1 MHTTFLVL
9 ATAALIFQT
18 LVLILAFFGP
28 ELPYR
33 IRQPLDMPLDSHR
46 FQSLMEVLTDAQLYC
61 ENDLTVLTN
70 GDQFYRAELDAIRA
84 AKHSIN
90 LEAYIFQ
97 KGDIAGQFVSAMT
110 ERAKAGVDVKL
121 IIDYIGSFSTFR
133 SYFRDLLAAGGQVEW
148 YHSFRPDLLPHL
160 NNRTHRELMIVDG
173 VTGFIGGAGIADQ
186 WYHGLGNKPRWR
198 DTVICAKGPV
208 VSGLQSVFAENWLR
222 VSGEILCSSEYFQFP
237 EGTGRSIGL
246 VVNSTPAG
254 GSTRSRILF
263 QTLIAAAKDKIYIS
277 TPYFLPDR
285 SARGAII
292 EAVRDRGVQVKILT
306 PGKKSDHA
314 LTRNSSRLHY
324 GQLLKHGIDIHEY
337 EAAMIHVKAMMVDD
351 QWAVVGS
358 TNFDNRSFAIND
370 EVNLAILDAAVTKRL
385 VEDFERDLAS
395 SKQITYEDWQRKSR
409 FQFYE
414 HLQGLLEKQE

>member
-1 MHTTFLVL
+1 MHTTFLVR

-33 IRQPLDMPLDSHR
+33 IRQPLDMPLDSQR

-97 KGDIAGQFVSAMT
+97 KGDIAGQFVSALT

-133 SYFRDLLAAGGQVEW
+133 SYFRDLLGAGGQVEW

-222 VSGEILCSSEYFQFP
+222 VSGEILCSPEYFQFP
-237 EGTGRSIGL
+237 EGIGRSIGL

-254 GSTRSRILF
+254 GSTRARILF

-292 EAVRDRGVQVKILT
+292 EAVRDRGVQV
-306 PGKKSDHA
+306 
-314 LTRNSSRLHY
+314 
-324 GQLLKHGIDIHEY
+324 
-337 EAAMIHVKAMMVDD
+337 
-351 QWAVVGS
+351 
-358 TNFDNRSFAIND
+358 
-370 EVNLAILDAAVTKRL
+370 
-385 VEDFERDLAS
+385 
-395 SKQITYEDWQRKSR
+395 
-409 FQFYE
+409 
-414 HLQGLLEKQE
+414 